1 MTRERGFTI
10 VELMISLVLFS
21 LVIAGIMKVAVTMTG
36 SFREQRST
44 VSGESAARNSLDFI
58 ADAIRNGSP
67 AVMSGNIQGTAVTC
81 PDVAEPIEMIDGDAG
96 PDELTFTFASGSVVT
111 STRSIYGPGSTSV
124 VVEDFEQ
131 FREGDTILITDLSRG
146 VLTTIDDAV
155 TSATLPLAAQAC
167 ATLSFPGAGY
177 PARSLVLRA
186 SRARFYLAP
195 LDGLSALWMDPDA
208 EGPRD
213 AEPLAEGIED
223 LQVALA
229 RDVNG
234 DGAIAELGAAPDDDE
249 WQFNVAGEAEVS
261 GAIRAVR
268 ITLVARASPTL
279 RRTLATTVEVRNLKG
294 SR

>member
-1 MTRERGFTI
+1 MKRERGFTI

-21 LVIAGIMKVAVTMTG
+21 LVIAGIMKVAVTMTS

-67 AVMSGNIQGTAVTC
+67 AVTSGNIQGTSANC
-81 PDVAEPIEMIDGDAG
+81 PNVAEPVEMTDGGTG

-124 VVEDFEQ
+124 VVEEFDQ
-131 FREGDTILITDLSRG
+131 FREGDTILITDLNRG
-146 VLTTIDDAV
+146 VLTTIDDTV
-155 TSATLPLAAQAC
+155 TSATLSLVPQGC
-167 ATLSFPGAGY
+167 ATLSFPGTGY
-177 PARSLVLRA
+177 PVRSLVLRA
-186 SRARFYLAP
+186 SRARFYLEP
-195 LDGLSALWMDPDA
+195 LDGVSALWMDPDA

-213 AEPLAEGIED
+213 PEPLAEGIED
-223 LQVALA
+223 MQIALA
-229 RDVNG
+229 RDVND
-234 DGAIAELGAAPDDDE
+234 DGVITEIGAAPNDDE
-249 WQFNVAGEAEVS
+249 WQFNVTGESEVT

-294 SR
+294 SL